1 MGSVHFGVLR
11 DGSEPKSVAVKQL
24 HAEHA
29 RDPASVAM
37 LLDEVRLT
45 RLAHHPNVIPVVD
58 FAYDGEHMILVME
71 YVHGESLRHLLS
83 AAKKQQRAVPVR
95 IAAAV
100 LLDVLRALHAAHH
113 ARDEAGNALHLV
125 HRDVTPENILVGS
138 NGVTRLVDFGVAK
151 ANGRL
156 HATRAGGVKGK
167 FAYLAPEQIGGDVTS
182 RADLYAAGLVFWEAL
197 VGERAFKGKD
207 EAELIGQALNP
218 KIPPASSVAGCVR
231 GVAPALDAVIARALA
246 VAPEQR
252 YQGAEEFAAA
262 IERVL
267 GPSNI
272 ASADEVGAW
281 TIELLGDKLKERAE
295 RMAEI
300 IRAERKRS
308 IKRSLPFVMGAGF
321 AVLLVGSLAFLG
333 RSLLAWSAP
342 ISPEVQRA
350 AGEVMTPASAASSA
364 TPPPSGAAHGG
375 PSGAP
380 AADLAPAMPPNVS
393 SPSSARASKKRMAVP
408 TAVGAPSTVRREDA
422 CDPPFVIDSKGIR
435 TYKQECFQ

>member
-83 AAKKQQRAVPVR
+83 AAKKQQRAIPVR

-100 LLDVLRALHAAHH
+100 LLDVLRALHAAHN

-156 HATRAGGVKGK
+156 HATRAGNVKGK
-167 FAYLAPEQIGGDVTS
+167 FAYLAPEQIGGDVTL
-182 RADLYAAGLVFWEAL
+182 RADLFAAGLVFWEAL

-218 KIPPASSVAGCVR
+218 KIPPASSLVG
-231 GVAPALDAVIARALA
+231 GIAPELDEVIARALA
-246 VAPEQR
+246 VVAEQR
-252 YQGAEEFAAA
+252 YESAEEFGAA

-281 TIELLGDKLKERAE
+281 TVELLGDKLRERAS

-300 IRAERKRS
+300 IRDERKRTA
-308 IKRSLPFVMGAGF
+308 KRTLPFVMGAG
-321 AVLLVGSLAFLG
+321 ALVLLVGSLAFLG

-342 ISPEVQRA
+342 ISAEVQRVGSDVA
-350 AGEVMTPASAASSA
+350 
-364 TPPPSGAAHGG
+364 PPPSPATPTPTPVAQQ
-375 PSGAP
+375 PAP
-380 AADLAPAMPPNVS
+380 PAPELAPPMPPTV
-393 SPSSARASKKRMAVP
+393 SSARAAKKRAAVP
-408 TAVGAPSTVRREDA
+408 TAVSPSSTGTRRDDA

-435 TYKQECFQ
+435 QYKQECFQ

>member
-71 YVHGESLRHLLS
+71 YVHGESLRHLLT
-83 AAKKQQRAVPVR
+83 AAKKQQRPVPARV
-95 IAAAV
+95 AAAV
-100 LLDVLRALHAAHH
+100 LLDVLRALHAAHN
-113 ARDEAGNALHLV
+113 ARDEAGNALCLV

-167 FAYLAPEQIGGDVTS
+167 FAYLAPEQIGGDVTL
-182 RADLYAAGLVFWEAL
+182 RADLFAAGLVFWEAL

-218 KIPPASSVAGCVR
+218 KIPPASSLVG
-231 GVAPALDAVIARALA
+231 GITPELDDVIARALA
-246 VAPEQR
+246 AVPEQR
-252 YQGAEEFAAA
+252 YESAEQFAAA

-267 GPSNI
+267 GPANI
-272 ASADEVGAW
+272 AGADEVGAW
-281 TIELLGDKLKERAE
+281 TLELLGDKLRERAD

-300 IRAERKRS
+300 IRDERRRTA
-308 IKRSLPFVMGAGF
+308 KRSLPFVAAGGAMLF
-321 AVLLVGSLAFLG
+321 AGALVFLG
-333 RSLLAWSAP
+333 RSLVASSAP
-342 ISPEVQRA
+342 ISTDVQH
-350 AGEVMTPASAASSA
+350 ASPPPSA
-364 TPPPSGAAHGG
+364 TPTAPPVAHAGPAPQAAVG
-375 PSGAP
+375 SAAA
-380 AADLAPAMPPNVS
+380 AADRAPPMPPTV
-393 SPSSARASKKRMAVP
+393 SSARPPKKRAAVP
-408 TAVGAPSTVRREDA
+408 TAVSPSSAGARRDDA